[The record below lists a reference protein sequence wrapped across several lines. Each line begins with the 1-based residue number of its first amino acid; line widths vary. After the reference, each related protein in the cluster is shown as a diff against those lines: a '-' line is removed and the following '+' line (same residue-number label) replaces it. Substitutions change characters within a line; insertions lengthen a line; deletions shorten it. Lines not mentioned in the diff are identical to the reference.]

1 MANDFESQRIERT
14 SIDDLLKL
22 VQGFQQAGAQ
32 AKTRH
37 ANKTAALGVQI
48 ANANTSDEIANLTN
62 LINKHN
68 ADSTSMG
75 YDEYSLKLPFEEKK
89 QIFAQGDLAYQE
101 AEKYYNENNYLTK
114 SSEDLSKEI
123 WSMNWDEMT
132 REISNLN
139 ELESKISM
147 SQESGQKY
155 SSANNISGSSL
166 LSSIQDRR
174 GMLESKMAIWE
185 ENSGQFMVFDEQG
198 NMDEESLA
206 MYENYKY
213 DILSGNYEEFSNKF
227 AKDIKSIESKYNA
240 NRGVF
245 TYLDEKHQEAIAQ
258 NLTYGELEDIIRSEK
273 GDKETESLSAALN
286 IQIAKSGRNAVVS
299 DDWFMGQKR
308 IASNNSDK
316 YNNQYKVMTGNLL
329 ETEAPWQSF
338 SETEKLFL
346 EEQKRI
352 EEEQKAE
359 EEREKRE
366 LDKQYEFGA
375 ESDITE
381 EEKFE
386 IEFEQGEGS
395 ELTAEDEALK
405 AQSDLDNYVE
415 SEASEEG
422 IDYGKVA
429 TGVAL
434 GGAALASNE
443 SVQNFVKATY
453 KATKDGVKY
462 LSTST
467 RLSAKDIKFIMDDV
481 NNKKGTVN
489 KTLKKIEGL
498 EKQLKNIKKD
508 PYNTKRIQ
516 IKNKI
521 NELRKTMVESLSKRL
536 TKAGSKVRPE
546 DIARIM
552 SNKEMSKW
560 NPIKFKDY
568 LINKLPKATQNFIKK
583 NPKKVGAAG
592 GLLRF
597 RAGAAIKDAL
607 GLDIGEGFVADTAED
622 IATTAAS
629 TGILNRVGKWL
640 APKLTSVV
648 TSKAGKQA
656 LTKFAGKQAAKNIA
670 RQVVGT
676 SVPGWGNIAMAI
688 TGAGL
693 SVRDFIKFLN
703 KQYENLKEE

>member
-521 NELRKTMVESLSKRL
+521 NELRKGMVESLSKRL

-568 LINKLPKATQNFIKK
+568 LMNKLPKATQNFIKK
-583 NPKKVGAAG
+583 NPKKVATAG
-592 GLLRF
+592 GLLQF
-597 RAGAAIKDAL
+597 RTGAAIKDAL
-607 GLDIGEGFVADTAED
+607 GIDIGEGFVWDTTED
-622 IATTAAS
+622 IATTATS
-629 TGILNRVGKWL
+629 TGILNKVGKWL

-648 TSKAGKQA
+648 TSKAGQKA

-676 SVPGWGNIAMAI
+676 TVPGWGNIAMAI
-688 TGAGL
+688 AGAGL
-693 SVRDFIKFLN
+693 SVRDFIKFIRN
-703 KQYENLKEE
+703 YKEE

>member
-552 SNKEMSKW
+552 SNKEMKIW

>member
-101 AEKYYNENNYLTK
+101 AEKYYNENNYLTR
-114 SSEDLSKEI
+114 SSEDLSREI

-213 DILSGNYEEFSNKF
+213 DILSGNYEEFSKKF
-227 AKDIKSIESKYNA
+227 DEDIKYIENKYSTNE
-240 NRGVF
+240 GTF
-245 TYLDEKHQEAIAQ
+245 IYLDQKHQEAIAQ
-258 NLTYGELEDIIRSEK
+258 NLTYGELEDRMK
-273 GDKETESLSAALN
+273 NDKEGEALLASFN
-286 IQIAKSGRNAVVS
+286 IEIAKNGRNAVIS
-299 DDWFMGQKR
+299 DDWFMERKR
-308 IASNNSDK
+308 IASSNADK

-346 EEQKRI
+346 EEQKRL

-359 EEREKRE
+359 KEREKRE

-375 ESDITE
+375 ESEITE
-381 EEKFE
+381 EEIFE
-386 IEFEQGEGS
+386 REFEQGEGS

-434 GGAALASNE
+434 GGAALAS
-443 SVQNFVKATY
+443 SKTVQNIAKATY
-453 KATKDGVKY
+453 KATKDGAKY
-462 LSTST
+462 LSTAYNLSGKQIQTVLEST
-467 RLSAKDIKFIMDDV
+467 KSGGSTNKALKRINKIDERIK
-481 NNKKGTVN
+481 
-489 KTLKKIEGL
+489 GL
-498 EKQLKNIKKD
+498 TTQLN
-508 PYNTKRIQ
+508 NTKDANKRKVIQ
-516 IKNKI
+516 STIDSQKSKI
-521 NELRKTMVESLSKRL
+521 NSIRKNMVESLAKRL
-536 TKAGSKVRPE
+536 KVKPE
-546 DIARIM
+546 DVSRIM

-560 NPIKFKDY
+560 NPIKLKDY

-583 NPKKVGAAG
+583 NPKKVGTAG
-592 GLLRF
+592 GLLQF

-607 GLDIGEGFVADTAED
+607 GLDVGEGFVADTAED
-622 IATTAAS
+622 IATTGAS

-648 TSKAGKQA
+648 TSKAGQKA

-676 SVPGWGNIAMAI
+676 TVPGWGNIAMAI
-688 TGAGL
+688 AGAGL
-693 SVRDFIKFLN
+693 SVRDFIKFIRN
-703 KQYENLKEE
+703 YKEE

>member
-101 AEKYYNENNYLTK
+101 AEKYYNENNYLTR
-114 SSEDLSKEI
+114 SSEDLSREI

-213 DILSGNYEEFSNKF
+213 DILSGNYEEFSKKF
-227 AKDIKSIESKYNA
+227 DEDIASIEDKYKVSE
-240 NRGVF
+240 RDF
-245 TYLDEKHQEAIAQ
+245 SYLDEQHQKAIAQ
-258 NLTYGELEDIIRSEK
+258 NLTYGELEDIVK
-273 GDKETESLSAALN
+273 NDKESGATNAISAALN
-286 IQIAKSGRNAVVS
+286 VQIAKSGRNAVVS
-299 DDWFMGQKR
+299 DDWFMEQKR
-308 IASNNSDK
+308 IASGNADK
-316 YNNQYKVMTGNLL
+316 YNNQYKVMTGNLFK
-329 ETEAPWQSF
+329 TDAPWQSF

-346 EEQKRI
+346 EEQKRL

-359 EEREKRE
+359 KEREKRE

-375 ESDITE
+375 KSDITE

-422 IDYGKVA
+422 INYGKVA
-429 TGVAL
+429 TGVVL
-434 GGAALASNE
+434 TGAAASNE
-443 SVQNFVKATY
+443 TVQNIAKATY

-481 NNKKGTVN
+481 NKEKGTIN

-552 SNKEMSKW
+552 SNKEMKIW

-592 GLLRF
+592 GLLQF

-622 IATTAAS
+622 IATTGAS
-629 TGILNRVGKWL
+629 AGILNRVGKWL

-648 TSKAGKQA
+648 TSKAGQKA

-676 SVPGWGNIAMAI
+676 TVPGWGNIAMAI
-688 TGAGL
+688 AGAGL
-693 SVRDFIKFLN
+693 SVRDFIKFIRN
-703 KQYENLKEE
+703 YKEE